1 MSSADKNKPPGNPAQ
16 RSRKAKLASKKPDQ
30 RQRPKPEQ
38 QPDRRQH
45 EKELI
50 EAHVASTESFPIEAD
65 AATGKSSIGKSSIDK
80 SSIDKSSI
88 GTPSIDKSSIGTP
101 SIGTP
106 SIGTAVALTEAPSKG
121 ALVPIDAFP
130 IAAAVPVDIFLT
142 GFQTIANAYREHA
155 RRSLEQTLFF
165 VEKFSAVRSLD
176 RAAEIQTE
184 FAKEACE
191 TFAADS
197 QRILRLY
204 SELGRQVLRPFE
216 RLMTRVTQTA
226 R

>member
-16 RSRKAKLASKKPDQ
+16 RSRKAKPASKKPDQ

-50 EAHVASTESFPIEAD
+50 EATVTSTESFPIEAD
-65 AATGKSSIGKSSIDK
+65 AATGKPSNGKS
-80 SSIDKSSI
+80 
-88 GTPSIDKSSIGTP
+88 
-101 SIGTP
+101 
-106 SIGTAVALTEAPSKG
+106 SIGTAVALTEAPSQG
-121 ALVPIDAFP
+121 ALVPIDASP

-165 VEKFSAVRSLD
+165 VEKFTAVRSLD
-176 RAAEIQTE
+176 KAVEIQAE
-184 FAKEACE
+184 FAKETCE
-191 TFAADS
+191 TFVADS
-197 QRILRLY
+197 QRIWRLY
-204 SELGRQVLRPFE
+204 SELARQVFRPLE
-216 RLMTRVTQTA
+216 RLMTRVTQA
-226 R
+226 

>member
-80 SSIDKSSI
+80 SSI
-88 GTPSIDKSSIGTP
+88 GTPSIGTP

>member
-65 AATGKSSIGKSSIDK
+65 AATGKSSIGKSSIGK
-80 SSIDKSSI
+80 SSIDKS
-88 GTPSIDKSSIGTP
+88 